1 MPELMFAQRIMG
13 YYNKENAE
21 VIPLFERLDISN
33 NIAWEYIYNN
43 VYTNIR
49 MLIQDLN
56 NMLLTVDIRGWE
68 I

>member
-1 MPELMFAQRIMG
+1 MPERMLAQRIMG

-43 VYTNIR
+43 VYH
-49 MLIQDLN
+49 
-56 NMLLTVDIRGWE
+56 E
-68 I
+68 CKY